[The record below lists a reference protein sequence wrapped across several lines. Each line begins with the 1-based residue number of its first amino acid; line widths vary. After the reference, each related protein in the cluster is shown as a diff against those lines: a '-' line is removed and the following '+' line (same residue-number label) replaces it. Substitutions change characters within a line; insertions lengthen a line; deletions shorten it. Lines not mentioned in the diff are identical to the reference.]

1 MHRVPQVDALECV
14 WQRRVTDRAQ
24 GTKVPLDQKTFS
36 WQEDDLDSRVA
47 DFVLMC

>member
-36 WQEDDLDSRVA
+36 WQEDDGAMRKEA
-47 DFVLMC
+47 MKEGR